1 MSGTRRGLML
11 LVVLVAMMAGWMNLA
26 EAQVATTTV
35 QDTVYSAN
43 GTPASGTVL
52 VSWNAFTTAAGQA
65 VPSGTLSTTIGAGG
79 VLTIALAPNVGS
91 MPTGS
96 YYTAVYHLSDGS
108 TSRAYWGVPA
118 PVAGGGAVTLAAIK
132 SQVLPISV
140 AMQTVSKQYVD
151 SAIAAVQTG
160 TPLNS
165 SIYVPTAGGTM
176 TGPLVLP
183 ADPVS
188 TNQAADK
195 HYVDTTAAATA
206 AGMGQKVS
214 LLPGATQVVA
224 QPNGTSFGVAGT
236 YGSTTFASAG
246 TVSQMTI
253 TSAATAASPSVAW
266 YPQFTNSL
274 NCFQSG
280 FDLGNNGTSAN
291 GWSTCALEAD
301 TEESAMRGISQLH
314 TGDFSHFAQGD
325 TAAYY
330 TYLTSFGGSVASSD
344 EAVTHTVAQTNQIGY
359 FTGVVATGGVTGS
372 NLLTTNSMSCH
383 GFCTTVQNSEFADGG
398 ILLDTSKAVSTATL
412 ATVGEALNG
421 MYYTLGSGS
430 VTPSTAWG
438 NLVPSSCTNNGSGQ
452 WQNYTATTCN
462 VTLATSPASPGNFV
476 AGQDIYLSGPF
487 EEEAAVVA
495 VGIPSGGVQSIT
507 FNTRYAWNSS
517 WDAAL
522 VMQGGPGGQ
531 SIVATNTTTTWPI
544 AYAVVG
550 ATSPTQVFFSN
561 CLSGS
566 CNGVG
571 SGAGNILQA
580 FPQTFS
586 GVISYG
592 NSMVRTG
599 NVVTV
604 SGMGPRVI
612 YFPVGSTIVVTGA
625 SPSDLNGTYAVVT
638 NSEDGSA
645 GSAANITWAQTGPDE
660 TATAMGAIS
669 TAPTSITFYPSAFIT
684 GTNNGVSGNAQL
696 ATNTVPFAAGDTV
709 AGAPTS
715 EFQNSGF
722 NLYIGQTSPVDGSRA
737 SQGMMVF
744 DNGPYQLSRAYS
756 ALNSTTN
763 GVAQEM
769 FYVQGS
775 YANDFYFG
783 YRPANNGS
791 ILYVQ
796 GGEPVSTSWKPYFI
810 FEDNAAGGLFGFN
823 PQNGGF
829 SLSGNLTVP
838 SITATVGAS
847 KFALGSTIGG
857 ILPCLQ
863 NGTDCP
869 VLGGGTGTVSSV
881 AAGTWPSWLTPTVT
895 NATTTPTVTVAAS
908 AIPNAALANSATMV
922 NGQTCAL
929 GGSCTIATGSGSG
942 TPPAEVKYYP
952 AAVCDGGVSSA
963 SGLTRY
969 NANQPQAG
977 CVLPASSALGYL
989 AFNAVPTLPQYGE
1002 ATVATP
1008 PYWTGTSL
1016 YIKFYSLATTGTVT
1030 WYVQTACTNDG
1041 SVIGAPVFGTAIAV
1055 SPAVSS
1061 TSGAGVTTAVL
1072 SGIATPGTNGCTAGT
1087 TSPGSLVTYRIYRSA
1102 TDTAAGNA
1110 NLLGVT
1116 LVTGRSQ

>member
-1 MSGTRRGLML
+1 MSGIRRGLML
-11 LVVLVAMMAGWMNLA
+11 LAVLVAMMAGWVNLA

-35 QDTVYSAN
+35 QDTIYSAN

-52 VSWNAFTTAAGQA
+52 VSWNAFTTAAGQSVA
-65 VPSGTLSTTIGAGG
+65 AGTLSSTIGAGG
-79 VLTIALAPNVGS
+79 LLTVALAPNAGS
-91 MPTGS
+91 TPMGS
-96 YYTAVYHLSDGS
+96 YYTAVYHLSDGT
-108 TSRAYWGVPA
+108 TSREYWVVPA
-118 PVAGGGAVTLAAIK
+118 TVTGGAAVTLASIK

-151 SAIAAVQTG
+151 NAIAAAQTG
-160 TPLNS
+160 TPLSS

-183 ADPVS
+183 GDPVS
-188 TNQAADK
+188 PNQAADK
-195 HYVDTTAAATA
+195 HYVDVNAAATA

-224 QPNGTSFGVAGT
+224 QPTGTTFGIAGT
-236 YGSTTFASAG
+236 NATTTFAGAG
-246 TVSQMTI
+246 TSSQMTI
-253 TSAATAASPSVAW
+253 TSATTAANPNVPA
-266 YPQFTNSL
+266 YAQFTNTL
-274 NCFQSG
+274 NCFQPG

-291 GWSTCALEAD
+291 GWSTCALESD

-314 TGDFSHFAQGD
+314 AGNFSHFAQGD

-359 FTGVVATGGVTGS
+359 FTGVIATGGVTGS

-383 GFCTTVQNSEFADGG
+383 GFCTTVQNAQFADGG
-398 ILLDTSKAVSTATL
+398 ILLDMSKSAGTATL
-412 ATVGEALNG
+412 AGEAEVLNG
-421 MYYTLGSGS
+421 MAYTLGSGT

-438 NLVPSSCTNNGSGQ
+438 NIIPSSCTNNGSGQ
-452 WQNYTATTCN
+452 WQIYTATTCN
-462 VTLATSPASPGNFV
+462 VTLGTSPASPGNFV
-476 AGQDIYLSGPF
+476 AGQDIFLSGPF

-495 VGIPSGGVQSIT
+495 VGAASGGVQSIT
-507 FNTRYAWNSS
+507 FNTRYAWNSG

-531 SIVATNTTTTWPI
+531 SIVATNAATTWPI

-550 ATSPTQVFFSN
+550 ATSPTQVFISN

-571 SGAGNILQA
+571 AGTGNIL
-580 FPQTFS
+580 PSTPLSFS
-586 GVISYG
+586 GVLSYG
-592 NSMVRTG
+592 NSMVRAG
-599 NVVTV
+599 NVVTL

-625 SPSDLNGTYAVVT
+625 SPSDLNGTYTVAT

-645 GSAANITWAQTGPDE
+645 GAAANITWAQTGPDE
-660 TATAMGAIS
+660 TATALGTVS
-669 TAPTSITFYPSAFIT
+669 TPPLSVTFYPSAFIT
-684 GTNNGVSGNAQL
+684 GTNNGVAGNVQL
-696 ATNTVPFAAGDTV
+696 ATNTVPFAVGDTV

-722 NLYIGQTSPVDGSRA
+722 NLYIGQTSPIDGSRA

-744 DNGPYQLSRAYS
+744 DNGPAQLTRAYA
-756 ALNSTTN
+756 ALNKTTN
-763 GVAQEM
+763 GIAQEM
-769 FYVQGS
+769 FYVLGS

-791 ILYVQ
+791 ILFVQ
-796 GGEPVSTSWKPYFI
+796 GGEPVSTNAKPYFI
-810 FEDNAAGGLFGFN
+810 FTDALGGSFGFN

-829 SLSGNLTVP
+829 SLTGNLTLP
-838 SITATVGAS
+838 SITATTGVS
-847 KFALGSTIGG
+847 KFAAGSTIGG
-857 ILPCLQ
+857 VLPCLQ
-863 NGTDCP
+863 NGTNCP
-869 VLGGGTGTVSSV
+869 AFGSGTGSVSSV
-881 AAGTWPSWLTPTVT
+881 STGTWPSWLTPTVT
-895 NATTTPTVTVAAS
+895 NATTTPTVAVTAS
-908 AIPNAALANSATMV
+908 AIPNAALANSATTV

-929 GGSCTIATGSGSG
+929 GGTCTIATGSS

-952 AAVCDGGVSSA
+952 AAVCDGGVSFA

-969 NANQPQAG
+969 NNNQPQAG
-977 CVLPASSALGYL
+977 CVSSTSSSLGYM
-989 AFNAVPTLPQYGE
+989 AFNAAPALPQYAE

-1008 PYWTGTSL
+1008 VYWTGTNL
-1016 YIKFYSLATTGTVT
+1016 YIKFYSQATTGAVT
-1030 WYVQTACTNDG
+1030 WYVQTACVNDG
-1041 SVIGAPVFGTAIAV
+1041 SVMGAPAFGTAVAV
-1055 SPAVSS
+1055 SATVSS

-1072 SGIATPGTNGCTAGT
+1072 PGVAMPGTNGCAAGT
-1087 TSPGSLVTYRIYRSA
+1087 TAPGSLVTYRIYRAAS
-1102 TDTAAGNA
+1102 DTAAGNA